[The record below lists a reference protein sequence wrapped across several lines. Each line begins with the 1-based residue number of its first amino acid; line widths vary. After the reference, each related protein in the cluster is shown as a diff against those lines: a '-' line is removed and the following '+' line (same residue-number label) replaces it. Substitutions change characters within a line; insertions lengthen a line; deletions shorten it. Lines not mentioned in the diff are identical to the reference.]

1 GQVGKTEAGIL
12 PYGHDAH
19 DGRMAERA
27 QGLRLADEPHARLAV
42 RGGLEDLER
51 RDHAVAHHRVHAVD
65 RAHPAFAEAVLDDPV
80 ADAVACAQHPFT
92 GPVPAGTEMAP
103 RTAVAAQWWSWSGAE
118 ASWPPA
124 GGASSAEATDGA
136 RPRARGQRRRR
147 TRKRRAR
154 AAPARRRQAT
164 APGEAASPARARRR

>member
-65 RAHPAFAEAVLDDPV
+65 RAHASFAEAVLDHPV
-80 ADAVACAQHPFT
+80 ADAIAGAQHPFT
-92 GPVPAGTEMAP
+92 APVRAARVTAP
-103 RTAVAAQWWSWSGAE
+103 RPAPTGGSW
-118 ASWPPA
+118 
-124 GGASSAEATDGA
+124 
-136 RPRARGQRRRR
+136 
-147 TRKRRAR
+147 
-154 AAPARRRQAT
+154 
-164 APGEAASPARARRR
+164 